1 MKNRSRLR
9 RWKASWRDTTLL
21 FSEFR
26 QPLLVFILAELAS
39 GGIYYLIAQ
48 QNGESIETLAEAIYL
63 VIGLTFLQPAGEF
76 PNYFTLQV
84 FYFLMPVIGIATLA
98 QGLADFGALLFNRRA
113 RSKEWEMAV
122 ASTMS
127 NHHILIGLGHLGY
140 RIAHQLNAM
149 GEDVV
154 VVELNPSADMA
165 ETVKKMGIPVIH
177 DDASRDSILD
187 SANITKAKS
196 VILCIQNDALNLK
209 IALKCR
215 SRNPGIQVVIR
226 IFDEDFAQALHDQ
239 FGFTALSATSMAAP
253 AFAAAAAGAD
263 VTRPIMVENKP
274 LSLARLTI
282 ENGSRLAKMTVGAL
296 EDEYDLSVVLLK
308 RRGEPDIQPDNTRIL
323 LPGDHLAVLGN
334 PKHISQL
341 VHDNH

>member
-1 MKNRSRLR
+1 MKKKLFR
-9 RWKASWRDTTLL
+9 RWRASWRDTSLL
-21 FSEFR
+21 LSEFR
-26 QPLLVFILAELAS
+26 QPLLTFMLAVLAC
-39 GGIYYLIAQ
+39 GAFYFTRAQ
-48 QNGESIETLAEAIYL
+48 SLGEPIDSLPEAIYL
-63 VIGLTFLQPAGEF
+63 VLGLTFLQASSEF
-76 PNYFTLQV
+76 PNDPILQL
-84 FYFLMPVIGIATLA
+84 FFFLMPVLGVATLA

-140 RIAHQLNAM
+140 RIAQQLYEM

-154 VVELNPSADMA
+154 AIEVNPSADMSGA
-165 ETVKKMGIPVIH
+165 VQKMNIPVIH
-177 DDASRDSILD
+177 DDAAREAVLDSINL
-187 SANITKAKS
+187 SQARS

-215 SRNPGIQVVIR
+215 SRNPGIQVIIR

-239 FGFTALSATSMAAP
+239 FGFTAMSATSMAAP

-282 ENGSRLAKMTVGAL
+282 EKNSRLAHLTVGRV

-308 RRGEPDIQPDNTRIL
+308 RQGQPDIQPDNARPLI
-323 LPGDHLAVLGN
+323 PGDHLAVLGN
-334 PKHISQL
+334 PKNISLL

>member
-1 MKNRSRLR
+1 MRKSLLR
-9 RWKASWRDTTLL
+9 RWRASWRDTSLL

-26 QPLLVFILAELAS
+26 QPLLTF
-39 GGIYYLIAQ
+39 
-48 QNGESIETLAEAIYL
+48 TLAVLACGVFYYTRAQSLGETIDSLPEAIYL
-63 VIGLTFLQPAGEF
+63 MLGLTFLQSISEF
-76 PNYFTLQV
+76 PNDPVLQL
-84 FYFLMPVIGIATLA
+84 FFFLMPVLGIATLA

-140 RIAHQLNAM
+140 RIAHQLHEM

-154 VVELNPSADMA
+154 AIEMNPSADLA
-165 ETVKKMGIPVIH
+165 GTVQKLNIPVIH
-177 DDASRDSILD
+177 EDATRDAVLNSVNL
-187 SANITKAKS
+187 AQARS

-215 SRNPGIQVVIR
+215 SRNPGIQVIIR

-239 FGFTALSATSMAAP
+239 FGFTAMSATSMAAP

-263 VTRPIMVENKP
+263 VTRPIMVENQP

-282 ENGSRLAKMTVGAL
+282 EKKSHLTAMTVGAL
-296 EDEYDLSVVLLK
+296 EDKYDVNVVLLK
-308 RRGEPDIQPDNTRIL
+308 RHGEPDIQPDNARRL
-323 LPGDHLAVLGN
+323 HLGDHLAVLGN
-334 PKHISQL
+334 PKDISQL